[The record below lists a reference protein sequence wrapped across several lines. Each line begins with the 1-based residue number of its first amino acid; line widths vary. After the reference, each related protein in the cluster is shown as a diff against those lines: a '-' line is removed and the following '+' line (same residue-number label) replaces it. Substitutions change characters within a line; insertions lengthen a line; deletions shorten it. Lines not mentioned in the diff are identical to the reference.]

1 MFFMYGRDKEE
12 EVENQSASHPA
23 ALPPRAASALAQRS
37 GYKRTPH
44 VAHVTLPEVED
55 QRRETSS

>member
-1 MFFMYGRDKEE
+1 MYVRDKEE
-12 EVENQSASHPA
+12 EEEDQSASHPA
-23 ALPPRAASALAQRS
+23 APPPRAASALAQCS
-37 GYKRTPH
+37 GYKRILH